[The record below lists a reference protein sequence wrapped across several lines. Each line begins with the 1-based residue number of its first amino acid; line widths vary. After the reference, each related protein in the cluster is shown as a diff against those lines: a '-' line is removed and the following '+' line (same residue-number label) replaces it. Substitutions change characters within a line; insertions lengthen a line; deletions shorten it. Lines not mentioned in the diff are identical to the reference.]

1 MGAILIRSIAIS
13 CFKNANSRCKLSRQ
27 HVIKRDLYNI
37 IEEEDDGWECAEKKK
52 KGAVSAPDQSV
63 EPVETTTNALQ
74 KQQSKILCAAN
85 VVCWLMAD
93 AGNLRAGSNTIPSQY
108 TLLLV
113 YTVFQRHPRVHHH
126 RPALEKIPN
135 EKVSFIMQIPG

>member
-1 MGAILIRSIAIS
+1 MVG
-13 CFKNANSRCKLSRQ
+13 NAQR
-27 HVIKRDLYNI
+27 KR
-37 IEEEDDGWECAEKKK
+37 K

-85 VVCWLMAD
+85 VVCWLMTD

-113 YTVFQRHPRVHHH
+113 YMDTVFQRHPRVHHH
-126 RPALEKIPN
+126 RPALEKNTERKGVVYYANSRVGAVFSIN
-135 EKVSFIMQIPG
+135 VRGGRFFSFPFSI

>member
-1 MGAILIRSIAIS
+1 MVG
-13 CFKNANSRCKLSRQ
+13 NAQR
-27 HVIKRDLYNI
+27 KR
-37 IEEEDDGWECAEKKK
+37 K

-113 YTVFQRHPRVHHH
+113 YMDTVFQRHPRVHHH
-126 RPALEKIPN
+126 RPALEKKSQTKRCRLLCKFPGRRRLLNQCKRRPFFLLSFFNLI
-135 EKVSFIMQIPG
+135 VSYFRIFTCA